1 MDNIEKDIAQGYADF
16 ADDEG
21 SIEEVE
27 TEENIV
33 TENSTSFSFEE
44 TTNFSEMSDINR
56 KLRTYFDGKIVR
68 KDLTKSIKEGAN
80 VPVYVLE
87 FLLGQYCSSDDPSI
101 IEEGGEC
108 KKNTGRQLCT
118 TRRSTENPFVAPSE
132 GKSYRY

>member
-44 TTNFSEMSDINR
+44 TSNFSEMSDINR

-68 KDLTKSIKEGAN
+68 KDLTKRVQMFRFMCLNFYLDSIA
-80 VPVYVLE
+80 VLMTH
-87 FLLGQYCSSDDPSI
+87 LSS
-101 IEEGGEC
+101 
-108 KKNTGRQLCT
+108 KKVWRM
-118 TRRSTENPFVAPSE
+118 
-132 GKSYRY
+132 

>member
-68 KDLTKSIKEGAN
+68 KDLTKSIKEGAFRFMCLN
-80 VPVYVLE
+80 FYWDSIAVLMTH
-87 FLLGQYCSSDDPSI
+87 LSS
-101 IEEGGEC
+101 
-108 KKNTGRQLCT
+108 KKVWRM
-118 TRRSTENPFVAPSE
+118 
-132 GKSYRY
+132 